1 MTHIS
6 IDDTEFDVQWKRL
19 NNRIMFLKED
29 EQKRAIELLKRQFL
43 RFSILGGLKNNDINQ
58 FDQQHDQNAIVDHNG
73 VNNIGNDSE

>member
-58 FDQQHDQNAIVDHNG
+58 FD
-73 VNNIGNDSE
+73 